1 MKTVLLDGAKIT
13 CPEDVHDAF
22 AAVLRF
28 PDWYGRNLDALFDL
42 LTQPAVAVTVIL
54 RRTELLEAVL
64 GRRWRSLRRCLRDA
78 AAQNPRITI
87 LEEN

>member
-1 MKTVLLDGAKIT
+1 MKTVILDGTAIT
-13 CPEDVHDAF
+13 GPEDVHEAF

-28 PDWYGRNLDALFDL
+28 PDWYGRNLDALHDL
-42 LTQPAVAVTVIL
+42 LTEPPVAVTVIL
-54 RRTELLEAVL
+54 RHPDLLEQKL

-78 AAQNPRITI
+78 AAQNPRITV